1 MTKLQC
7 EMPLLL
13 SKVNFMF
20 RNRRQILGNR
30 KKVKQLL
37 LTQYPYSIYIC
48 KHDDF
53 PDQQRKPFHAN
64 RQHRKD

>member
-13 SKVNFMF
+13 SKVSFMF

-37 LTQYPYSIYIC
+37 ITQYPYSIYIGTR
-48 KHDDF
+48 DDC
-53 PDQQRKPFHAN
+53 PGQPHKPFRVN
-64 RQHRKD
+64 RQRRMD

>member
-37 LTQYPYSIYIC
+37 LTQYPYSIYIGT
-48 KHDDF
+48 HDDF
-53 PDQQRKPFHAN
+53 PDQQRKPFRAN